1 MVAFLEQK
9 DRAVHLSANRGDIED
24 PNLHMVLAIP
34 AEALR
39 TFVTPQL
46 VPPPCAAKSLPPGQK
61 NIINKKFDLQCEL
74 KKARQVATPGNRD
87 NIMDKLLE
95 KVQIELAELEKV
107 QIGEDGVAR
116 MPK

>member
-1 MVAFLEQK
+1 
-9 DRAVHLSANRGDIED
+9 
-24 PNLHMVLAIP
+24 MVLAIP

-61 NIINKKFDLQCEL
+61 NIINKKVDLQCEL
-74 KKARQVATPGNRD
+74 KKARQVAASGEEDRD

-95 KVQIELAELEKV
+95 KVQIGLAELEKV